1 MKKMFGVIF
10 ALCLALFSGV
20 ALAEAPRTEAA
31 VQLDL
36 LHKLEADG
44 FLSKKLAS
52 EATVKYVDVKQLQA
66 PGAAVTTT
74 AAPADSVWSR
84 YVTWLNFIKVLAV
97 ILLLIAFG
105 GTINNIIK
113 GVWHILAQVPVLVYQ
128 LPMLAVSVYATIA
141 PQALWASQS
150 IYVVLLAAFTNIILA
165 GWVLIMHPKLAEALI
180 RFFKMGIPVAS
191 VVSFWAMLYF
201 GVLAVHYDS
210 QIFGFF
216 TAVSFSGVLS
226 FGLYYSTGTLFL
238 QFGDKGLM
246 AVVFGHLAAIG
257 LYMFLK
263 VTGSY
268 PVAAHVFDSGIEYY
282 CTIALCTGLLVGS
295 SPWTYLKD
303 SRPLMVMLFILVFAG
318 AMTSYFFWDFTVI
331 GSIVSC
337 FFILFVLEWIAK
349 LGYSGGVVVGS
360 AVLGASLYGTV
371 LLMEKYGSLIV
382 LSAA

>member
-1 MKKMFGVIF
+1 MKKMFVVIF

-66 PGAAVTTT
+66 RGAAVTTT
-74 AAPADSVWSR
+74 AAPADSTWSR

-97 ILLLIAFG
+97 ILLLIAFW
-105 GTINNIIK
+105 GTINNIVK
-113 GVWHILAQVPVLVYQ
+113 GVWHLLVMVPVLVYQ
-128 LPMLAVSVYATIA
+128 LPLLALSIYATIA
-141 PQALWASQS
+141 PQAFWASQS
-150 IYVVLLAAFTNIILA
+150 IYVALLAAFANIILV
-165 GWVLIMHPKLAEALI
+165 GWVLVMHPKLADALLK
-180 RFFKMGIPVAS
+180 FFQLGIPVAS
-191 VVSFWAMLYF
+191 IISFWAMLYF
-201 GVLAVHYDS
+201 GALAVHYDS

-216 TAVSFSGVLS
+216 TAVSFSGMLS
-226 FGLYYSTGTLFL
+226 FGLYYTAGTLFL
-238 QFGDKGLM
+238 HFGDKGLM
-246 AVVFGHLAAIG
+246 PVVFGHLAAIG
-257 LYMFLK
+257 LYVFLK
-263 VTGSY
+263 QSGMY

-282 CTIALCTGLLVGS
+282 CTIALCVGLLVGS
-295 SPWTYLKD
+295 SPWTFMRD
-303 SRPLMVMLFILVFAG
+303 TRPFMVVWFILVFAG

-349 LGYSGGVVVGS
+349 LGYSGGVVIGS
-360 AVLGASLYGTV
+360 AVLGASLYGVV
-371 LLMEKYGSLIV
+371 LLMEKYGSFIV